1 MRRSD
6 DNAAALIKRLEAYHS
21 QTQPLVNYYSKQG
34 LHYSI
39 DAARS
44 SSAVFANIDSIFLG
58 KREKKL

>member
-6 DNAAALIKRLEAYHS
+6 DNAAALIKRLQAYHT
-21 QTQPLVNYYSKQG
+21 QTKPLVNYYAKQG

-44 SSAVFANIDSIFLG
+44 SSAVFANIDTIFLA
-58 KREKKL
+58 KHEKKL